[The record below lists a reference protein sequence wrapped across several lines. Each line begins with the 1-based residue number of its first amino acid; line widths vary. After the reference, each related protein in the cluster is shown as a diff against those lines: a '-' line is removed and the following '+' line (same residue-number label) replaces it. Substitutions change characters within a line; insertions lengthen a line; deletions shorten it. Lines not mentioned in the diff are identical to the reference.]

1 MSMKLNESTGYKLQ
15 DGKNGT
21 VRDTSVVVI
30 VNCAVNVPLMLTTV
44 VGNSLVLVAVI
55 TNSCLR
61 STSIIL
67 LCGLAAS
74 DLAVGLIVQPFY
86 IAKEFAPSEFLL
98 VFTTMMGFA
107 CCGVSFATMALIS
120 VDRFLALRFHLNYTN
135 IVTSCR
141 AVLSLIS
148 VWIVHFLLLNKF
160 WVPPKLIHAGF
171 GLIFTYIAAATVS
184 YVGIYRIVRR
194 HQLQICIQQQAV
206 QSSSTT
212 GTLNVLSI
220 RRAAVNTFLFYI
232 CTILCYF
239 PWFIYRLFYGD
250 LFVTNKKTPWIF
262 TTTLVFANSSINP
275 FLYGWR
281 FRELRRGLVKTTR
294 RLFRQKTLG
303 NRRMPGLLFKY
314 YSGN

>member
-1 MSMKLNESTGYKLQ
+1 MKLHESTAYELH

-21 VRDTSVVVI
+21 DRDTSVVAI
-30 VNCAVNVPLMLTTV
+30 VNCAFNVPLMLTTV
-44 VGNSLVLVAVI
+44 VGNSLMLIAVI
-55 TNSCLR
+55 TNSSLR
-61 STSIIL
+61 STQSIIL
-67 LCGLAAS
+67 LCGLAVS

-86 IAKEFAPSEFLL
+86 IAKEFAPTEFLL

-107 CCGVSFATMALIS
+107 FCGVSFATMALIS

-135 IVTSCR
+135 VVTLFR
-141 AVLSLIS
+141 VVISLIS

-160 WVPPKLIHAGF
+160 WVPPKLIYAGF
-171 GLIFTYIAAATVS
+171 GLIFIYIGAATVS

-194 HQLQICIQQQAV
+194 HQMQICVQQQAV
-206 QSSSTT
+206 QNFSTT
-212 GTLNVLSI
+212 GTLNLLSL

-250 LFVTNKKTPWIF
+250 LFVTNKKTAWIF

-294 RLFRQKTLG
+294 KLFPQKTLG
-303 NRRMPGLLFKY
+303 NRRMPGLLF
-314 YSGN
+314 